1 MFPASKSHP
10 RIAFVTSEC
19 LQGLA
24 MVQSSVTGERTIRDL
39 VNFSGVRVV
48 LVQNLLML
56 VDKGGQR
63 ST

>member
-1 MFPASKSHP
+1 
-10 RIAFVTSEC
+10 
-19 LQGLA
+19 

-39 VNFSGVRVV
+39 VNFSGVRAL
-48 LVQNLLML
+48 LVQNLLVL